1 MLVMNTKTDLEGGRQ
16 RKRFDNVNSIP
27 IQNRLYV
34 TLFQKKVLDFSLFQ
48 FKNVLG
54 MKHKK

>member
-1 MLVMNTKTDLEGGRQ
+1 MLVMNTKTDLEGARE

-27 IQNRLYV
+27 SMLLY
-34 TLFQKKVLDFSLFQ
+34 FRKKVLDFSLFQ

>member
-1 MLVMNTKTDLEGGRQ
+1 MSVMNTETDLEGARE

-34 TLFQKKVLDFSLFQ
+34 TFFQKKSWTLVSFNLKMSL
-48 FKNVLG
+48 V
-54 MKHKK
+54 